1 MGEEKTSSV
10 LIADDNTNN
19 LRVLANILESDRIK
33 VATVRD
39 GIRAMKFIE
48 KKKPDLVL
56 MDVLMPGMDGYRVC
70 ARLKEQSENRDIP
83 VIFISA
89 LNQTEDK
96 LKGFECG
103 GVDYI
108 TKPFRREEVLARVNA
123 QLTLKHAL
131 EELRN
136 ANAAKDKLFS
146 IVAHDLR
153 GPIASLAGML
163 EVIVVNPEM
172 LGDDDSPM
180 FLNELA
186 FSARTLLHLIE
197 NLLSW
202 AKNQRDAITYKPE
215 TICVNDIIDTQLN
228 IFSGMARE
236 KGVNLKARVDAR
248 IHVFADSDTI
258 MTVMRNLLSN
268 ALKFTSETGEVEIG
282 AERQGDIVEIS
293 IGDTGVGIPAER
305 LETLFQGREQTT
317 TFGTRNEKGS
327 GLGLLLCKEFV
338 ENNGGTI
345 RAESEPSK
353 GSRFIFTLPASD
365 VVLTGDGLFD
375 GGDG

>member
-10 LIADDNTNN
+10 LIVDDNTNN

-39 GIRAMKFIE
+39 GIRAMRFIE

-56 MDVLMPGMDGYRVC
+56 LDVLMPGMDGYHVC

-131 EELRN
+131 EELRV

-153 GPIASLAGML
+153 GPVASLAGML

-172 LGDDDSPM
+172 LNDDDRPM

-228 IFSGMARE
+228 IFSGMAKE
-236 KGVNLKARVDAR
+236 KGIALKARVDGR
-248 IHVFADSDTI
+248 IYAFADSDTI

-268 ALKFTSETGEVEIG
+268 ALKFTSETGGVEIG

-293 IGDTGVGIPAER
+293 ISDTGVGIPAER
-305 LETLFQGREQTT
+305 LETLFEGREQTT

-365 VVLTGDGLFD
+365 AG
-375 GGDG
+375 